1 MTALEVIEI
10 KEDAL
15 SSDYYIDEALN
26 TLRTNIQLS
35 GRHVKSIMVTSTFS
49 DEGKSHISLYLARKL
64 AQIGKKVVYVECD
77 LRKPTQFM
85 IKGAVGE
92 IPGMT
97 HFLSGQIDMS
107 QVIHQTTDENL
118 FVITSGSI
126 AINPS

>member
-1 MTALEVIEI
+1 MTAREVIEI

-64 AQIGKKVVYVECD
+64 AQIGKKVVYGSV
-77 LRKPTQFM
+77 RKWFM
-85 IKGAVGE
+85 
-92 IPGMT
+92 
-97 HFLSGQIDMS
+97 LSAICVS
-107 QVIHQTTDENL
+107 RHNL
-118 FVITSGSI
+118 
-126 AINPS
+126 